1 MKPIKDPELKR
12 WFAAN
17 AEALSS
23 VGGKAKAQAVRWA
36 ASNKEAVV
44 EPTKAKEYKPNS
56 KAFWQGQSFGPAS
69 PVRKIDPATYKP
81 TKG

>member
-1 MKPIKDPELKR
+1 MGTMKPIKDPELKR

-44 EPTKAKEYKPNS
+44 EPTKAKEY
-56 KAFWQGQSFGPAS
+56 
-69 PVRKIDPATYKP
+69 
-81 TKG
+81 